1 MPVGCHDDEMPWGRD
16 SDNILETKQL
26 YGQYSL
32 LCGLLLKTMFLLWC
46 LFCMY
51 FWLEIV
57 FKKFLKAAKFDL
69 IGCEFNRRIYQ
80 NKQILCTIGQV
91 QKFRKKWNCF
101 TVFWI
106 FLQMPLVQ
114 LLWIFKSNQLQADFI
129 QF

>member
-46 LFCMY
+46 LFCVY

-57 FKKFLKAAKFDL
+57 LKKFLKAANLIWLVVNLIDVSIKISKF
-69 IGCEFNRRIYQ
+69 YA
-80 NKQILCTIGQV
+80 
-91 QKFRKKWNCF
+91 
-101 TVFWI
+101 
-106 FLQMPLVQ
+106 P
-114 LLWIFKSNQLQADFI
+114 
-129 QF
+129 